1 MTGVEVA
8 LVDWE
13 EGQYRVA
20 DKPRPRG
27 EVRETLPTC
36 ELYAQ
41 YRLFEKK
48 VRKYVFF
55 RFFIK
60 KYSFLFFLLEEGW
73 QSRKCKK
80 KP

>member
-27 EVRETLPTC
+27 EVRDIQCVNLNV
-36 ELYAQ
+36 AQ
-41 YRLFEKK
+41 CC
-48 VRKYVFF
+48 
-55 RFFIK
+55 
-60 KYSFLFFLLEEGW
+60 FL
-73 QSRKCKK
+73 
-80 KP
+80 